1 MVSLPANF
9 ELSDHGMTTKRKET
23 GDVSSV
29 LETAKPTFSAQDAS
43 RIARDVFG
51 LIGTAV
57 ELGSE
62 RDQTFLID
70 GGGDEGVLKISNIR
84 EDPAFLDFE
93 RQAIRRIRDVDP
105 ELPVAQLRPTLEEQA
120 AGPEA
125 KLGPTAVS
133 GPEGSHYVRLFDRM
147 HGSNPEASGLSGR
160 ALWDYGAM
168 HARLNVALRGFFHP
182 AAGRELLWD
191 LKQAT
196 RLRALTH
203 AISDTRRRS
212 IVERVLDR
220 YDANVAPEWDRLRAQ
235 VVHADLSLDNVL
247 VDDAGRITGIVD
259 FGDMVHSAEIADV
272 AVAVT
277 SLLRGRAGPDLF
289 RAGRRTVDG
298 YQTRRPLEDVELSL
312 LGDLIA
318 ARLVALVVLGAWLVE
333 QHPENADYNQAWDA
347 DSWELLEFCD
357 EYGWDAWACEFGA
370 PRRTGDTYELA
381 RRRQRVLGPAIT
393 SLTYHNPVHLV
404 RGEGVWLFDASG
416 QRLLDA
422 YNNVPVVGHCHPR
435 VSEAVVRQTR
445 ALNTHARYL
454 YDSLIELAERLVMSM
469 PAESGLDTVMVMNS
483 GSEANDLAWRIA
495 TAWMGRSGGTV
506 TSFAYHGV
514 TDVVTDLSPEIWLG
528 RRLPPNIGRIAP
540 PISGWRPA
548 AEIRRASK
556 ELAVRGHEIAATFI
570 DGAFMSDGVFA
581 PDPDAMIELVRAT
594 HELGGL
600 FVADEVQA
608 GFGRSGRHLWSF
620 AGYGAIPDIVTL
632 GKPMGNGY
640 PVAALITRRDL
651 AERFAEGTDYFSTF
665 GGNPV
670 AARAA
675 LAVLDVI
682 EDEELID
689 QAAAVG
695 LGLRSALEELGRRH
709 ACVGEVRGQGL
720 IAGVE
725 LVDAAGDADAAL
737 TKRVADGLRDHG
749 VLIGRTG
756 PDSNVLKVRPPL
768 VFDLEHIPVLIDALD
783 AVLWTSVDRP
793 KATGNA

>member
-1 MVSLPANF
+1 MSDRWCLPAII
-9 ELSDHGMTTKRKET
+9 ELSVHAMTTTGKER
-23 GDVSSV
+23 GDVSPTSGPTV
-29 LETAKPTFSAQDAS
+29 LETARPRFSAEDAS
-43 RIARDVFG
+43 RIAREVFG
-51 LIGTAV
+51 LVGTAV

-62 RDQTFLID
+62 RDQAFLIEGEAD
-70 GGGDEGVLKISNIR
+70 GGVLKISNIR

-105 ELPVAQLRPTLEEQA
+105 ELPVAQLRPTLEELG
-120 AGPEA
+120 AGTDAIP
-125 KLGPTAVS
+125 GPTAVS
-133 GPEGSHYVRLFDRM
+133 GPDGAHYIRLFDRM
-147 HGSNPEASGLSGR
+147 HGSDPEASELSGR
-160 ALWDYGAM
+160 ALWDYGAT
-168 HARLNVALRGFFHP
+168 HARLNGALRGFFHP

-191 LKQAT
+191 LKQAA
-196 RLRALTH
+196 RLRALMH
-203 AISDTRRRS
+203 AIPDSRRRA
-212 IVERVLDR
+212 IVGRVLGR

-235 VVHADLSLDNVL
+235 VVHADFSLDNVL
-247 VDDAGRITGIVD
+247 VDEAGRITGIVD
-259 FGDMVHSAEIADV
+259 FGDMVHTAEIADV

-277 SLLRGRAGPDLF
+277 SLLRGRVGPGIF
-289 RAGRRTVDG
+289 RAGRRIIDG
-298 YQTRRPLEDVELSL
+298 YQTRRPLEDVELAL

-318 ARLVALVVLGAWLVE
+318 ARLVALVVLGAWLAE
-333 QHPENADYNQAWDA
+333 QHPENAEYNQVWDA

-357 EYGWDAWACEFGA
+357 EFGWDRWASEFGA
-370 PRRTGDTYELA
+370 PRDTGDTHELA
-381 RRRQRVLGPAIT
+381 RRRQQVLGPAIT
-393 SLTYHNPVHLV
+393 PLTYRDPVHLV
-404 RGEGVWLFDASG
+404 RGEGVWLFDRSG

-445 ALNTHARYL
+445 VLNTHARYL

-495 TAWMGRSGGTV
+495 TAWTGRSGGVV

-528 RRLPPNIGRIAP
+528 ARLPPNIGRIAP
-540 PISGWRPA
+540 PVPGWRPA
-548 AEIRRASK
+548 AEIRRASE
-556 ELAVRGHEIAATFI
+556 ELAVSGHEVAATFI

-581 PDPDAMIELVRAT
+581 PDADAMVELVLAT

-620 AGYGAIPDIVTL
+620 AGCGAVPDIVTL

-640 PVAALITRRDL
+640 PVAALITRREL

-675 LAVLDVI
+675 LTVLDVI
-682 EDEELID
+682 EDEELVD

-695 LGLRSALEELGRRH
+695 LRLRSALEELGQRH
-709 ACVGEVRGQGL
+709 ACIGEVRGQGL

-725 LVDAAGDADAAL
+725 LVDATGATGAAL
-737 TKRVADGLRDHG
+737 AKRVADGLRDRG

-756 PDSNVLKVRPPL
+756 PESNVLKVRPPL
-768 VFDLEHIPVLIDALD
+768 VFDVGHIPVLVDGLD
-783 AVLWTSVDRP
+783 AVLSTEQ
-793 KATGNA
+793 